1 MDNRQRS
8 HKILDLLAANEE
20 SVAKLYRMYADI
32 FPDFCK
38 FWSELAEEE
47 MYHCRLV
54 QKLGTSKEDHVEINE
69 NRFDTVLLHTS
80 SGYLKEKLKQATIA
94 EVTIE
99 DALSTA
105 LDIETGML
113 ERGYFEVFE
122 GESAEFRRTMRALAT
137 ATAKHTNKIRE
148 KLAKKRRRLF

>member
-1 MDNRQRS
+1 MDSRQKS

-20 SVAKLYRMYADI
+20 SVAKLYRLYADI
-32 FPDFCK
+32 FPNLRD

-69 NRFDTVLLHTS
+69 NRFDAVVLHTS
-80 SGYLKEKLKQATIA
+80 SNYLKEKLKQATI
-94 EVTIE
+94 EEISIE
-99 DALSTA
+99 EALSTA

-122 GESAEFRRTMRALAT
+122 GESAEFRRTMRVLAG

-148 KLAKKRRRLF
+148 KLAKQRRRLF